1 MGLIMRVAFYALAVL
16 LAGAGTGS
24 AQDNGNIN
32 PRWKKVEIPSIDPNA
47 ALTARLGADQSNYW
61 QSQDQ
66 SSIGRST
73 RSWSDDQPT
82 FGITIWRSFDNR

>member
-1 MGLIMRVAFYALAVL
+1 MRMMLCVLAVML
-16 LAGAGTGS
+16 VAASTAY

-32 PRWKKVEIPSIDPNA
+32 PRWKKIEIPSIDPNA

-61 QSQDQ
+61 RSPDQ

-73 RSWSDDQPT
+73 RSWGDDQPT
-82 FGITIWRSFDNR
+82 FGITISRPFDYR